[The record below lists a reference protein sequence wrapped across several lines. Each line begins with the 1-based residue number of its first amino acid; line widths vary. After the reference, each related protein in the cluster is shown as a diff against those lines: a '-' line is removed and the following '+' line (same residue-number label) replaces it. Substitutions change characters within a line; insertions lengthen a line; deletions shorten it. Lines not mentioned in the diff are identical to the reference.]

1 MAKQINVKGP
11 IVSNN
16 DGRFYKWLGYEA
28 CCPGDITKALAEANG
43 EEIEVHIN
51 SGGGDVTAG
60 SEIYT
65 ALKSYKGPV
74 KVKIVGRAAS
84 MASVI
89 AEAGE
94 SEISPTAHFMIH
106 NVQSYAGGDYRDM
119 EEMAA
124 ALRSLNQSIMS
135 AYIDKTGKTAEEL
148 QQLMD
153 RTTYMNAQEAVEAGF
168 VDKVMEFPEGKSDQI
183 VAVADDI
190 SGMIPEAVMAK
201 IRDLISEK
209 MKAEETPA
217 PAYDMAASARA
228 RLDLLRM
235 KIL

>member
-106 NVQSYAGGDYRDM
+106 NVQSWAGGDYRDM

-153 RTTYMNAQEAVEAGF
+153 RTTYMNAQEAVAAGF
-168 VDKVMEFPEGKSDQI
+168 VDKVMEFTEGKSDQI

-209 MKAEETPA
+209 MKAEEAPA